1 MFTRKSTSQLFCSI
15 FRWQCLRLCQH
26 HTSLSQW
33 LQIRCYFLSHK
44 LRHKSQNPFLLSF
57 QYIGGG
63 YQAHNMKVLEL
74 NKCLRRTCPQK
85 MRGAG
90 ERRASCQLSSG
101 HLCRLYLRTW
111 ENRGIPVWTIDEL
124 YLNYTSQWKREDIC
138 CGICPKPH
146 FLHSPEGSP
155 DLTRV
160 AGIVYRT

>member
-111 ENRGIPVWTIDEL
+111 ENRGIPVWTIL
-124 YLNYTSQWKREDIC
+124 ATKMGGYLLRHLSQTAFPAFPR
-138 CGICPKPH
+138 G
-146 FLHSPEGSP
+146 
-155 DLTRV
+155 LTRSHQSCRYS
-160 AGIVYRT
+160 I

>member
-1 MFTRKSTSQLFCSI
+1 MFARKSTSQLFCSI
-15 FRWQCLRLCQH
+15 FRSQCLLSTPH

-33 LQIRCYFLSHK
+33 LQIRCYFLSLK
-44 LRHKSQNPFLLSF
+44 LRHKSQNPFLLNF

-101 HLCRLYLRTW
+101 HLCQLYLRTW
-111 ENRGIPVWTIDEL
+111 ENRGIPVWTIL
-124 YLNYTSQWKREDIC
+124 AMKTGGYLLRHLSQTAFPAFPR
-138 CGICPKPH
+138 G
-146 FLHSPEGSP
+146 
-155 DLTRV
+155 LTRSHQSCKYS
-160 AGIVYRT
+160 ILVYRT

>member
-1 MFTRKSTSQLFCSI
+1 MFTRKSTSQFFCSI

-101 HLCRLYLRTW
+101 HLCQLYLRTW

-124 YLNYTSQWKREDIC
+124 YLNYTCNENGRISAAASVPNRISCIPPRAHQI
-138 CGICPKPH
+138 
-146 FLHSPEGSP
+146 SPE
-155 DLTRV
+155 LQV
-160 AGIVYRT
+160 